1 MTDNENML
9 VRKFVARCFGE
20 NWPVVLGVA
29 EAIRHRAVAVPQVG
43 DVQAVE
49 EYSKAHAPVAI
60 WEAAQGY
67 ADAVVEEWEVAAGA
81 LSLREKMQQNRSALT
96 SLANGDQSALL
107 RQQAQGG
114 ELGSLAD
121 LFQAQAAVQQ
131 AKDHRQRAAAE
142 NKLNEVKKKLQAQQD
157 KANRRRLA
165 ALMVILGPEY
175 SLPEEYEKIAGL
187 AVSTEKDKA
196 ATKPEASKPGE
207 APRQDAATAPT
218 LKEAPVEKKP
228 SENAGE
234 MPKVSK
240 SPILPKFLKK

>member
-1 MTDNENML
+1 M
-9 VRKFVARCFGE
+9 
-20 NWPVVLGVA
+20 A
-29 EAIRHRAVAVPQVG
+29 EAIRQRAVAVPQVG

-49 EYSKAHAPVAI
+49 EYFKAHVPVAT
-60 WEAAQGY
+60 WESAQGY
-67 ADAVVEEWEVAAGA
+67 PDAVVEEWEVAAGA
-81 LSLREKMQQNRSALT
+81 LSLREKMQQSRSALT

-121 LFQAQAAVQQ
+121 LLQAQAAVEK

-142 NKLNEVKKKLQAQQD
+142 KRLNEVKTRLQAQQG

-175 SLPEEYEKIAGL
+175 SLPEEYEKVAGL

-196 ATKPEASKPGE
+196 ADKPEASQESE
-207 APRQDAATAPT
+207 APRQDAATSST
-218 LKEAPVEKKP
+218 LPEALVEKKP

-234 MPKVSK
+234 VSK